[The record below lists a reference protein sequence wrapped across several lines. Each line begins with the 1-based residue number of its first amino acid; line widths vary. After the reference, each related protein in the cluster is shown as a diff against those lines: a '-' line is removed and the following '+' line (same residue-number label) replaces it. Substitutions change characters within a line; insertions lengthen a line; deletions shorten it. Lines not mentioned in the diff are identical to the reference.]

1 MLTRTKPQK
10 KKNWY
15 KQEYGKKKERE
26 KKKEAVRIEGALW
39 NAGQNKN
46 TNNNS

>member
-1 MLTRTKPQK
+1 MLTRTKPQE
-10 KKNWY
+10 KNWY
-15 KQEYGKKKERE
+15 KEYGKKK
-26 KKKEAVRIEGALW
+26 KEAFRTEGALL